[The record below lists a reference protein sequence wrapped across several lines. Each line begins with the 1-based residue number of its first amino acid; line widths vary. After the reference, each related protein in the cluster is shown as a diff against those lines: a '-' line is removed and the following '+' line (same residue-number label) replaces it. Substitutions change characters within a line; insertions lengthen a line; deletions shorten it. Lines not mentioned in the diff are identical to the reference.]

1 MARKVTDMVQKRV
14 AGIMRVKN
22 DGLFIEDCIESCI
35 EALDELIIVHN
46 DCTDNSVDEIEKM
59 AAKYPDKIRHYAYP
73 YEVWAF
79 NLSKQQFDYV
89 KNLDESD
96 PHLFS
101 SYSNFALSKVTA
113 DYALKIDAD
122 QVYFTE
128 KLKEWCDFMRTCGAH
143 VLTAKVIVG
152 KIFSYYLSA
161 YRWFSMKIGCV
172 LPLMPSWLLRITY
185 PAYISYAKY
194 AFSHNQACMAL
205 SGVNVLETNKTLI
218 SMGRECGD
226 FVMLSPFNGVGDT
239 VMFKMSDEVKFRRVV
254 MDEYN
259 QGETF
264 CVAEEFVHPYKHMTF
279 VGFFWKHLRTMRPG
293 IVEKA
298 LEAYS
303 LDPSAFLDVDSFEQ
317 LSYSKILR
325 YSHKKVFF
333 PYHRILFGFVYKAN
347 KQELFRLLS
356 KSKKC
361 KQNEI

>member
-1 MARKVTDMVQKRV
+1 MRLKRV

-22 DGLFIEDCIESCI
+22 DGMFIEDCIESCI
-35 EALDELIIVHN
+35 EALDELIVVHN
-46 DCTDNSVDEIEKM
+46 DCTDNSVEEIEKM

-79 NLSKQQFDYV
+79 NLSKEQFDCV
-89 KNLDESD
+89 KSLDEDD

-122 QVYFTE
+122 QIYFTA
-128 KLKEWCDFMRTCGAH
+128 KLKEWCDFMRTCEPRA
-143 VLTAKVIVG
+143 LTIKVRLG
-152 KIFSYYLSA
+152 KFFSYYLSA
-161 YRWFSMKIGCV
+161 YRWASMKLGVV
-172 LPLMPSWLLRITY
+172 LPLMPPWLLRITY

-194 AFSHNQACMAL
+194 AFSHDQACMAL
-205 SGVNVLETNKTLI
+205 SGVNVLETDKTLI
-218 SMGRECGD
+218 SMGHEYGD
-226 FVMLSPFNGVGDT
+226 FIMLSPFNGVGDT
-239 VMFKMSDEVKFRRVV
+239 VMFKMTDKVKFRRVV

-264 CVAEEFVHPYKHMTF
+264 CVAEEFLHPYKHMTF

-298 LEAYS
+298 MEAYTF
-303 LDPSAFLDVDSFEQ
+303 DNSAFLDIDSFKR
-317 LSYSKILR
+317 LSYCKILR
-325 YSHKKVFF
+325 NSPKRVFF

-347 KQELFRLLS
+347 KQELFQSLY
-356 KSKKC
+356 
-361 KQNEI
+361 NYTN